1 MKIEKQLVGAKNYLG
16 RTGKVKIS
24 ELQGNPLFGSV
35 YAEIAQSGAQIVG
48 PMAAIYQAWS
58 PETNSCDLMPAITV
72 SENTEPGN
80 LELLKV
86 PEGEALVGM
95 YQGSYDGLPG
105 AHQAMMEFLE
115 KDHFQS
121 DLTVEEYLNSPA
133 DTAPENLLTRIV
145 YYLK

>member
-1 MKIEKQLVGAKNYLG
+1 MKIEKQIVGAKNYLG

-24 ELQGNPLFGSV
+24 ELQGNPLFGAV

-48 PMAAIYQAWS
+48 PMAAIYKTWS

-72 SENTEPGN
+72 SENTEAGN

-86 PEGEALVGM
+86 PEGEALVAV

-105 AHQAMMEFLE
+105 AHQEMMEFIE
-115 KDHFQS
+115 KNHLQS
-121 DLTVEEYLNSPA
+121 DLTVEEYLNNPA
-133 DTAPENLLTRIV
+133 DTAPESLLTRII
-145 YYLK
+145 YYVR